1 MTSMMFQKS
10 APGIAVRY
18 APLSLSGRLLPRRKH
33 LRLRRKIPSWAGLLL
48 LVLIANVAMAALAWG
63 AVYLVLN

>member
-10 APGIAVRY
+10 APGIALTF
-18 APLSLSGRLLPRRKH
+18 APLSGRLQPRRKR
-33 LRLRRKIPSWAGLLL
+33 LRLRRKIPSWVGLVL
-48 LVLIANVAMAALAWG
+48 LVLVVDVGMAMLAWG

>member
-1 MTSMMFQKS
+1 MTSMMFQNNAAAS
-10 APGIAVRY
+10 ARGFTARS
-18 APLSLSGRLLPRRKH
+18 ARMLPRRMQ

-48 LVLIANVAMAALAWG
+48 LALIGNVALAALAWG

>member
-1 MTSMMFQKS
+1 MTSMMFQKN
-10 APGIAVRY
+10 AGATAARF
-18 APLSLSGRLLPRRKH
+18 APLLLSGRLLPRGKA

-48 LVLIANVAMAALAWG
+48 LVLAANTVLAALAWG

>member
-18 APLSLSGRLLPRRKH
+18 APLSLSAQLLPRCKR
-33 LRLRRKIPSWAGLLL
+33 LRLRRKIPSWTGRLLL
-48 LVLIANVAMAALAWG
+48 ALVANGAMAALAWG

>member
-1 MTSMMFQKS
+1 MTSIMFQKS

-18 APLSLSGRLLPRRKH
+18 APLSLSARLLPLSKRV
-33 LRLRRKIPSWAGLLL
+33 RLRRKIPSWTGLLL
-48 LVLIANVAMAALAWG
+48 LVLVANVAMAALAWG